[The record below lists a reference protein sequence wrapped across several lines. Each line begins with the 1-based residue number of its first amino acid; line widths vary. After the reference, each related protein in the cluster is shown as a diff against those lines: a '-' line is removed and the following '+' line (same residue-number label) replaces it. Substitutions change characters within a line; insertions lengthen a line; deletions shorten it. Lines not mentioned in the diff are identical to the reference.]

1 MLNCAAN
8 VVDIFRC
15 NLRPVSQFLQQDKN
29 RRINFVDDPLLFVIR
44 SKPPPHNKQEDG
56 QKIQLYRDKVETSL
70 LPDTLYQLD
79 QPYFVRQ
86 PPTFTWPKIPEWLP
100 DVGFGFSGIVIA
112 DLGNEGSVYPQYA
125 VLIMVF
131 FVAYLKD
138 TDVDRDVFWG
148 FERDV

>member
-1 MLNCAAN
+1 LPTLQLLNVPCLKLLIPLLAVSNSMKIFTLPMLNCAAN

-44 SKPPPHNKQEDG
+44 SKPPPHNKQENG
-56 QKIQLYRDKVETSL
+56 QKVQLYRDKVETSL

-86 PPTFTWPKIPEWLP
+86 PPTFT
-100 DVGFGFSGIVIA
+100 
-112 DLGNEGSVYPQYA
+112 
-125 VLIMVF
+125 
-131 FVAYLKD
+131 
-138 TDVDRDVFWG
+138 
-148 FERDV
+148 